1 MAQEN
6 KDKIKLN
13 KEYGMMT
20 VEAVL
25 SLVPFILVILGFI
38 SFTNVFMVHN
48 KIQYA
53 LYQTA
58 SELSAYTYFYQAL
71 GIREGD
77 QTLHEDV
84 DRETQLVDDGI
95 DQVTAFIGTLGT
107 INSDYHALENG
118 DILELEQNLN
128 NIAAHGQ
135 TAYEQAGDL
144 LATGRKMVSD
154 PQALLRS
161 IVYLGIENG
170 EAWMK
175 SMILRTCAA
184 ALVENYLD
192 QSFLPAGAQD
202 ASGFLKMYGVVDG
215 MEGLDFSH
223 SSLFSDDEMRMID
236 IVVEYDIEITFLKVL
251 FTNPTIH
258 VVQRVAIPAWLD
270 GDGGQYQ

>member
-6 KDKIKLN
+6 KDRIKQN
-13 KEYGMMT
+13 KEHGMMT

-53 LYQTA
+53 LYQAA

-71 GIREGD
+71 GIRAGD
-77 QTLHEDV
+77 QAMHEDV
-84 DRETQLVDDGI
+84 DRETELVDDGI

-107 INSDYHALENG
+107 LNSDYHALGNG
-118 DILELEQNLN
+118 ELSELEQNLN
-128 NIAAHGQ
+128 NMAEHGQ
-135 TAYEQAGDL
+135 TAYEQGGDL
-144 LATGRKMVSD
+144 LETGRKMASD

-170 EAWMK
+170 EAWLK
-175 SMILRTCAA
+175 SVILRACAA

-192 QSFLPAGAQD
+192 QSYLPAGAQD
-202 ASGFLKMYGVVDG
+202 AGGYLKMYGVVDG

-258 VVQRVAIPAWLD
+258 VAQRVAIPAWLD
-270 GDGGQYQ
+270 GDGGQY